1 MVPVF
6 ADVDTGVDDA
16 LGLIFLLASED
27 VEIVGIASTAG
38 NVSVDHVCANN
49 LGLLELCKA
58 PQIPVSKGVAE
69 PLSAALRTAEDTHG
83 PTGLGYAALPDS
95 IRTLTD
101 YDAAEAW
108 VRAARAHPGELV
120 GLATGPLTN
129 LALALRTEPELPKLL
144 KRLVIMGGSFDYPGN
159 TTPVAEWNVV
169 VDPGATAEVYAAW
182 GAAGV
187 QELPIVCGLNL
198 TETIAMTPEHLI
210 RLAEAAGATTT
221 PPVGARSSIQPFVG
235 EQLAAAVHRRCRA
248 FLFRVPHEARRR
260 LLGAHARSVR
270 RRSRAGAITGPNPLR
285 YCRCRADR

>member
-95 IRTLTD
+95 TRTLTD

-108 VRAARAHPGELV
+108 VQAARAHPGELV

-144 KRLVIMGGSFDYPGN
+144 KRL
-159 TTPVAEWNVV
+159 
-169 VDPGATAEVYAAW
+169 
-182 GAAGV
+182 
-187 QELPIVCGLNL
+187 
-198 TETIAMTPEHLI
+198 
-210 RLAEAAGATTT
+210 
-221 PPVGARSSIQPFVG
+221 
-235 EQLAAAVHRRCRA
+235 
-248 FLFRVPHEARRR
+248 
-260 LLGAHARSVR
+260 
-270 RRSRAGAITGPNPLR
+270 
-285 YCRCRADR
+285 